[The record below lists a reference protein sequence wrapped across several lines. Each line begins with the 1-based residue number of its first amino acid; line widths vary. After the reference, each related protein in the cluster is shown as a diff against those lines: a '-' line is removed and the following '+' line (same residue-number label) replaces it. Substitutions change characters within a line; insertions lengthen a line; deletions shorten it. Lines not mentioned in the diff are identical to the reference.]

1 MSQPRASDVGVARR
15 ALVAGGGIAGL
26 ATAIALGRAGFQV
39 DVFERASEIRE
50 VGAGISLW
58 ANAIRALDRLGL
70 RPAIEAC
77 SVAYETGGLKTA
89 SGTVLSAISAAE
101 LQRLL
106 GIAVIVLHR
115 ADLLAALRSAVSPSS
130 ITFGATCVGAAQD
143 SDGVELRLADGRTV
157 RGDVLV
163 GAEGLHSSVRAHLHG
178 SEPPRYA
185 GCTAWR
191 SVVPFAHQR
200 IRASETW
207 GDGYLFGQ
215 VPISGNRVYWYAAK
229 HCPKGGRSPRAKPE
243 LLEIFGGWHE
253 PIGEL
258 IEAADESTILRND
271 IYDRPPLKTWGKGR
285 ITLVGDAAHPMTP
298 FLGQGACQA
307 LEDAVVLGE
316 SLSNGGDIRNGL
328 QEYERRRIPRANAFV
343 VRSRRVGQI
352 ARVSNPILVAMRN
365 GLLKRVSPTLQ
376 ARQIAAM
383 INGG

>member
-1 MSQPRASDVGVARR
+1 VRQGR
-15 ALVAGGGIAGL
+15 ALVAGGGIGGL
-26 ATAIALGRAGFQV
+26 AAAIALRRAGFDV
-39 DVFERASEIRE
+39 DIFERASEIRE

-89 SGTVLSAISAAE
+89 DGTVVSSISSAE

-115 ADLLAALRSAVSPSS
+115 ADLLAALLSAVPASS
-130 ITFGATCVGAAQD
+130 ITFGATCAAVAQD

-163 GAEGLHSSVRAHLHG
+163 GADGLYSIVRSHLHG

-191 SVVPFAHQR
+191 SVVPFDPQR

-207 GDGYLFGQ
+207 GDGNLFGQ

-229 HCPKGGRSPRAKPE
+229 NCPEGERSPHAKPE
-243 LLEIFGGWHE
+243 LRAIFSGWHE
-253 PIGEL
+253 PIGDL

-271 IYDRPPLKTWGKGR
+271 IYDRPALKTWGTGR

-316 SLSNGGDIRNGL
+316 CVSSAADVPAGL
-328 QEYERRRIPRANAFV
+328 EEYERRRIPRANAFV
-343 VRSRRVGQI
+343 VRSRRVGQM
-352 ARVSNPILVAMRN
+352 ARVSNPILVAVRN
-365 GLLKRVSPTLQ
+365 GLLKRVSPTMQ
-376 ARQIAAM
+376 ARQIAKM
-383 INGG
+383 INGGISGG